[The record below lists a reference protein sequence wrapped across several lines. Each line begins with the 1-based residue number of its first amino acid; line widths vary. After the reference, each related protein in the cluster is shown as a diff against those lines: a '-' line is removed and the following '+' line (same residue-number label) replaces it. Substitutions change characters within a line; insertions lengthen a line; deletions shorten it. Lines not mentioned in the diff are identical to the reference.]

1 MSDGMMSSLATSSGF
16 AAQAGSQAQGPGRQE
31 ATDAVAQDKANFR
44 EAMGIAVRGL
54 AFEEALPRHHES
66 PSRAIARRLPGSPEN
81 ADAMMKE
88 VRADMEAWQDRRDAA
103 RKQLQQL
110 DAMTYRS

>member
-1 MSDGMMSSLATSSGF
+1 MSDIMAVSGSLSP
-16 AAQAGSQAQGPGRQE
+16 AGSAASPSSATQGPGQPE
-31 ATDAVAQDKANFR
+31 ASDKANFR
-44 EAMGIAVRGL
+44 EAMGVAARGL

-88 VRADMEAWQDRRDAA
+88 VRADMESWQDRREAA

-110 DAMTYRS
+110 EAMAYRS